1 MESKYLKS
9 SQESS
14 QEKKKKMGVGWRCT
28 DTWKGIQTS
37 CQAENTNRLMDETKE
52 KQTRTTD
59 SKGLM
64 VIGPW
69 VGVGRNQ
76 IIPTFPVGI

>member
-1 MESKYLKS
+1 
-9 SQESS
+9 
-14 QEKKKKMGVGWRCT
+14 
-28 DTWKGIQTS
+28 
-37 CQAENTNRLMDETKE
+37 MDETKE